1 MEIRSSGIE
10 NQNGI
15 RQAQAENVGPSN
27 ARRQSP
33 ITTRARSMP
42 RVAVVWIHAVAYPRL
57 LSGACSATYV
67 AAPPYSPPSA
77 RPWTSRS
84 VTIRMGA
91 SQPIDEYVGRRP
103 TANVDAP

>member
-15 RQAQAENVGPSN
+15 RQAQLENVGPSN
-27 ARRQSP
+27 AARQSP

-42 RVAVVWIHAVAYPRL
+42 TVAVVWIHEVAYPRL

-77 RPWTSRS
+77 RPCTSLRATRIS
-84 VTIRMGA
+84 GA
-91 SQPIDEYVGRRP
+91 ANPTEAYVGRNP
-103 TANVDAP
+103 TSTVA